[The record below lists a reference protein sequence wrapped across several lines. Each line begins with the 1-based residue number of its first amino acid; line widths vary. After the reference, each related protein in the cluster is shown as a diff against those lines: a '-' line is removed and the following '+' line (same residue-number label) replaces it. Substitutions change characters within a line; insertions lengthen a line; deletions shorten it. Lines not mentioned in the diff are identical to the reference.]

1 MSNVNEKYFTLYKR
15 DKNLADISDR
25 ISKLERKLTVI
36 NDYIEELMP
45 NNQSVLEFRD
55 FLEKA
60 DKYESQEYK

>member
-45 NNQSVLEFRD
+45 NYQSVLEFRD